1 MNFCE
6 IFIKK
11 LPPTL
16 CSLGAVQKNENQFSS
31 RSRFSFFHS
40 YIQRMWSIVSSMS
53 HKGSFGV
60 GTDAVI
66 SFQFSLFIS
75 LRVATF
81 TIFLERSN
89 HLLCAYT
96 FERDNARSRI
106 IQNYTDRWA
115 YAYTMSSSSSFTR
128 VY

>member
-1 MNFCE
+1 
-6 IFIKK
+6 
-11 LPPTL
+11 
-16 CSLGAVQKNENQFSS
+16 
-31 RSRFSFFHS
+31 
-40 YIQRMWSIVSSMS
+40 MS

-89 HLLCAYT
+89 HLMCAYT
-96 FERDNARSRI
+96 FDNARSRI
-106 IQNYTDRWA
+106 IQNIQIDGYTR
-115 YAYTMSSSSSFTR
+115 TQCLR
-128 VY
+128 VRRSLESTKF